1 MKDNYNDAPD
11 YQISII
17 FEDNKY
23 SGIGEN
29 LAIVARQFPYR
40 KPYLV

>member
-11 YQISII
+11 YQISIT

-23 SGIGEN
+23 SGIGEIWRSWRDN
-29 LAIVARQFPYR
+29 FHTESLI
-40 KPYLV
+40 